1 MYLECFNGWQQLD
14 LDTNLDKST
23 TLQMFMESQTLW
35 LIAHQPVYTAK
46 MQEAQVEC
54 PFMDSSFGATMYIL
68 ETGSHISSQY
78 GFQFTTID

>member
-23 TLQMFMESQTLW
+23 STLWMFIKSQTLW
-35 LIAHQPVYTAK
+35 PISHQPVYNAK

-54 PFMDSSFGATMYIL
+54 PFMDSSFSSATM
-68 ETGSHISSQY
+68 
-78 GFQFTTID
+78 